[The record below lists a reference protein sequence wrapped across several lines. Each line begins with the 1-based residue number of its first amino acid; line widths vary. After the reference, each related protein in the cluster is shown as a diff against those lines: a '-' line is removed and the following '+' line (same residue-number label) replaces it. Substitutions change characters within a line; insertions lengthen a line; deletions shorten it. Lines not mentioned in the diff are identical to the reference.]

1 MQIQISV
8 YISLDQA
15 QELENY
21 DNKSKVVREALK
33 LYFQEGDKEMTY
45 IDVKNQED
53 AEKLSK
59 IIEEVT
65 GAEENPHYPRVPQMD
80 SNRWTAEL
88 NIEPDMVEEI
98 RERLDE
104 EGIKYKEVQPCN
116 MTSQQP
122 ESW

>member
-1 MQIQISV
+1 MT
-8 YISLDQA
+8 
-15 QELENY
+15 
-21 DNKSKVVREALK
+21 
-33 LYFQEGDKEMTY
+33 TY
-45 IDVKNQED
+45 IDVKRKED
-53 AEKLSK
+53 AEKLND

-65 GAEENPHYPRVPQMD
+65 GVEENPHYPRVPQMT

-88 NIEPDMVEEI
+88 NIDSVMVEEI